1 VPVSVTTQDIILRLL
16 AAALAGALV
25 GLDRGT
31 RGRTAGLRTTILVC
45 LAAAGAM
52 IEANLMLGVDGKTSA
67 SFTMMDALRFPL
79 GILTGIGFIGAG
91 AILRRGDAV
100 KGVTTAAT
108 MWLVTVIG
116 LVIGGGYYVLGA
128 ALVALAILV
137 LSVLIHLERAL
148 PRDRIARLAVETSKE
163 TAVEDDL
170 RRAILKAGYKITLF
184 TLDVGEVR
192 RLRWT
197 LKWRSSRGPEDAPP
211 LLRDLLQLPD
221 VVAVSWTPQDADEHD

>member
-1 VPVSVTTQDIILRLL
+1 VPVTVTTQDIVIRLL
-16 AAALAGALV
+16 AAALAGALI

-52 IEANLMLGVDGKTSA
+52 IEANLMLAVDGKTSS

-100 KGVTTAAT
+100 RGVTTAAT

-116 LVIGGGYYVLGA
+116 LVIGGGYFTLGA
-128 ALVALAILV
+128 ALVVLAIFV
-137 LSVLIHLERAL
+137 LSVLIYLERAL
-148 PRDRIARLAVETSKE
+148 PRDRVALLTVETEKE
-163 TAVEDDL
+163 TVVDDEL
-170 RRAILKAGYKITLF
+170 RQSILNAGYRITLF
-184 TLDVGEVR
+184 SLDVHEVR
-192 RLRWT
+192 QLRWM
-197 LKWRSSRGPEDAPP
+197 LKWRSSEGPEDTPP
-211 LLRDLLQLPD
+211 LVRELQRWSG
-221 VVAVSWTPQDADEHD
+221 VTAVAWIPQDPDEHE